1 VILQELSLKVQM
13 EKNYVNRNAKQAREL
28 KDSNEKILALER
40 TLQVH
45 HTLSSYQFPYQCLK
59 LKQAHFNS
67 NKSIQL
73 RSS

>member
-1 VILQELSLKVQM
+1 MQELSLKVQM

-45 HTLSSYQFPYQCLK
+45 TARYP
-59 LKQAHFNS
+59 AHHPIEPS
-67 NKSIQL
+67 ML
-73 RSS
+73 